1 MTSGIMQGDEM
12 MAKIHSVPGI
22 FGGENIRLNDNPFG
36 TDHSD
41 GFCDMNADDP

>member
-1 MTSGIMQGDEM
+1 

-22 FGGENIRLNDNPFG
+22 FGGENIRPNDNPFG